1 MPNLS
6 YVDGNYYNHADSKI
20 HINDRGYHFGDAV
33 YEVILFNEG
42 VFYDFDAHI
51 NRLFNSL
58 KSIEIEFS
66 FTKKTIELI
75 VKNLIRLN
83 RITFGSVYI
92 QVSRGI
98 AERNHTYDNLK
109 IKPVLTIIT
118 SKKHNT
124 TNADI
129 KCVKAVTVRDNRW
142 SRPDIKTTQ
151 LLPNVLAKT
160 MANKE
165 GAYESIFIDDKGYV
179 TEGSSSNIWIINYKN
194 EIITRNI
201 DGKILSGITR
211 KTVAEFA
218 KLNDLKV
225 IEKKFSKEDMIK
237 AKEVFLTSASSFV
250 TPINEIDD
258 VKINNGEVGQLSVKL
273 KKLYFKNFEAS

>member
-66 FTKKTIELI
+66 FTQKTIELI

-129 KCVKAVTVRDNRW
+129 KCVKAVTMRDNRW

-160 MANKE
+160 MANKQ
-165 GAYESIFIDDKGYV
+165 GAYESIFIDDQGYV

-250 TPINEIDD
+250 TPINEIDE

>member
-6 YVDGNYYNHADSKI
+6 YVDGNYYNYADSKV

-83 RITFGSVYI
+83 RVTFGSVYI
-92 QVSRGI
+92 QVSRGV

-109 IKPVLTIIT
+109 VKPILTIIT

-124 TNADI
+124 INAII
-129 KCVKAVTVRDNRW
+129 KGVKAITIRDNRW

-160 MANKE
+160 TANKQ
-165 GAYESIFIDDKGYV
+165 GAYESIFIDEEGYV
-179 TEGSSSNIWIINYKN
+179 TEGSSSNIWIINNKN

-225 IEKKFSKEDMIK
+225 LEKKFSKEDMFK

-250 TPINEIDD
+250 TPINEIDE
-258 VKINNGEVGQLSVKL
+258 VKIDNGNIGQLSIKL
-273 KKLYFKNFEAS
+273 KKLYFKNFESS

>member
-6 YVDGNYYNHADSKI
+6 YVDGIYYDHADSKI

-58 KSIEIEFS
+58 KSIEIEFLFS
-66 FTKKTIELI
+66 KKTIELI

-129 KCVKAVTVRDNRW
+129 KCVKAVTIRDNGW

-225 IEKKFSKEDMIK
+225 IEKKFSKEDMFK

-250 TPINEIDD
+250 TPINEIDE

>member
-6 YVDGNYYNHADSKI
+6 YVDGNYYNYADSKV

-83 RITFGSVYI
+83 RVTFGSVYI
-92 QVSRGI
+92 QVSRGV

-109 IKPVLTIIT
+109 VKPILTIIT

-124 TNADI
+124 TNAII
-129 KCVKAVTVRDNRW
+129 KGVKAITIRDNRW

-160 MANKE
+160 IANKQ
-165 GAYESIFIDDKGYV
+165 GAYESIFIDDQGYV
-179 TEGSSSNIWIINYKN
+179 TEGSSSNIWIINNKN

-225 IEKKFSKEDMIK
+225 LEKKFSKEDMFK

-250 TPINEIDD
+250 TPINEIDE
-258 VKINNGEVGQLSVKL
+258 VKVNNGNIGQLSVKL
-273 KKLYFKNFEAS
+273 KKLYFKNFESS

>member
-83 RITFGSVYI
+83 RVTFGSVYI

-129 KCVKAVTVRDNRW
+129 KCVKAVTLRDNRW

-160 MANKE
+160 MANKQ
-165 GAYESIFIDDKGYV
+165 GAYESIFIDDQGFV

-250 TPINEIDD
+250 TPINEIDE

>member
-6 YVDGNYYNHADSKI
+6 YIDGNYYNYADSKV

-66 FTKKTIELI
+66 LTKKTIELI

-83 RITFGSVYI
+83 RVTFGSVYI
-92 QVSRGI
+92 QVSRGV

-109 IKPVLTIIT
+109 VKPVLTIIT

-124 TNADI
+124 TNAII
-129 KCVKAVTVRDNRW
+129 KGVKAITVRDNRW

-160 MANKE
+160 IANKQ
-165 GAYESIFIDDKGYV
+165 GAYESIFIDEEGYV
-179 TEGSSSNIWIINYKN
+179 TEGSSSNIWIINDKN

-211 KTVAEFA
+211 KTVSEFA

-225 IEKKFSKEDMIK
+225 LEKKFSKEDMFN

-250 TPINEIDD
+250 TPINEIDE
-258 VKINNGEVGQLSVKL
+258 VKVNNGNIGQLSVKL
-273 KKLYFKNFEAS
+273 KKLYFKNFESS

>member
-6 YVDGNYYNHADSKI
+6 YVDGIYYDHADSKI

-124 TNADI
+124 TNAVI
-129 KCVKAVTVRDNRW
+129 KYVKAVTIRDNRW

-160 MANKE
+160 IANKQ
-165 GAYESIFIDDKGYV
+165 GAYESIFIDDQGYV

-250 TPINEIDD
+250 TPINEIDE

>member
-6 YVDGNYYNHADSKI
+6 YIDGNYYNYADSKV

-66 FTKKTIELI
+66 LTKKTIELI

-83 RITFGSVYI
+83 RVTFGSVYI
-92 QVSRGI
+92 QVSRGV

-109 IKPVLTIIT
+109 VKPVLTIIT

-124 TNADI
+124 TNAII
-129 KCVKAVTVRDNRW
+129 KGVKAITVRDNRW

-160 MANKE
+160 IANKQ
-165 GAYESIFIDDKGYV
+165 GAYESIFIDEEGYV
-179 TEGSSSNIWIINYKN
+179 TEGSSSNIWIINDKN

-225 IEKKFSKEDMIK
+225 LEKKFSKEDMFN

-250 TPINEIDD
+250 TPINEIDE
-258 VKINNGEVGQLSVKL
+258 VKVNNGNIGQLSVKL
-273 KKLYFKNFEAS
+273 KKLYFKNFESS

>member
-6 YVDGNYYNHADSKI
+6 YVDGNYYNYADSKV

-83 RITFGSVYI
+83 RVTFGSVYI
-92 QVSRGI
+92 QVSRGV

-109 IKPVLTIIT
+109 VKPILTIIT

-124 TNADI
+124 TNAII
-129 KCVKAVTVRDNRW
+129 KGVKAITIRDNRW

-160 MANKE
+160 IANKQ
-165 GAYESIFIDDKGYV
+165 GAYESIFIDDEGYV
-179 TEGSSSNIWIINYKN
+179 TEGSSSNIWIINNKN

-225 IEKKFSKEDMIK
+225 LEKKFTKEDMFK

-250 TPINEIDD
+250 TPINEIDEIK
-258 VKINNGEVGQLSVKL
+258 VNNGNIGQLSVKL
-273 KKLYFKNFEAS
+273 KKLYFKNFESS

>member
-6 YVDGNYYNHADSKI
+6 YVDGNYYNHAESKI

-58 KSIEIEFS
+58 KSIEIEFLFS
-66 FTKKTIELI
+66 KKTIELI

-160 MANKE
+160 MANKQ
-165 GAYESIFIDDKGYV
+165 GAYESIFIDDQGYV
-179 TEGSSSNIWIINYKN
+179 TEGSSSNIWIINYNN

-250 TPINEIDD
+250 TPINEIDE

-273 KKLYFKNFEAS
+273 KKLYFKNFEPS

>member
-83 RITFGSVYI
+83 RVTFGSVYI

-129 KCVKAVTVRDNRW
+129 KCVKAVTIRDNRW

-160 MANKE
+160 MANKQ
-165 GAYESIFIDDKGYV
+165 GAYESIFIDDQGYV

-250 TPINEIDD
+250 TPINEIDE

>member
-83 RITFGSVYI
+83 RVTFGSVYI
-92 QVSRGI
+92 QVSRGV

-109 IKPVLTIIT
+109 VKPILTIIT

-124 TNADI
+124 TNAII
-129 KCVKAVTVRDNRW
+129 KGVKAITIRDNRW

-160 MANKE
+160 IANKQ

-179 TEGSSSNIWIINYKN
+179 TEGSSSNIWIINNKN

-225 IEKKFSKEDMIK
+225 LEKKFSKEDMFK

-250 TPINEIDD
+250 TPINEIDE
-258 VKINNGEVGQLSVKL
+258 VKVNNGNIGQLSVKL
-273 KKLYFKNFEAS
+273 KKLYFKNFESS

>member
-6 YVDGNYYNHADSKI
+6 YIDGNYYNYADSKV

-66 FTKKTIELI
+66 LTKKTIELI

-83 RITFGSVYI
+83 RVTFGSVYI
-92 QVSRGI
+92 QVSRGV

-109 IKPVLTIIT
+109 VKPILTIIT

-124 TNADI
+124 TNAII
-129 KCVKAVTVRDNRW
+129 KGVKAITVRDNRW

-160 MANKE
+160 IANKQ
-165 GAYESIFIDDKGYV
+165 GAYESIFIDEEGYV
-179 TEGSSSNIWIINYKN
+179 TEGSSSNIWIINNKN

-225 IEKKFSKEDMIK
+225 LEKKFSKEDMFK

-250 TPINEIDD
+250 TPINEIDE
-258 VKINNGEVGQLSVKL
+258 VKVNNGNIGQLSVKL
-273 KKLYFKNFEAS
+273 KKLYFKNFESS

>member
-6 YVDGNYYNHADSKI
+6 YVDGIYYDHADSKI

-83 RITFGSVYI
+83 RVTFGSVYI

-129 KCVKAVTVRDNRW
+129 KCVKAVTIRDNRW

-160 MANKE
+160 IANKQ
-165 GAYESIFIDDKGYV
+165 GAYESIFIDDQGYV

-250 TPINEIDD
+250 TPINEIDE

>member
-6 YVDGNYYNHADSKI
+6 YIDGNYYNYADSKV

-66 FTKKTIELI
+66 LTKKTIELI

-83 RITFGSVYI
+83 RVTFGSVYI
-92 QVSRGI
+92 QVSRGV

-109 IKPVLTIIT
+109 VKPVLTIIT

-124 TNADI
+124 TNAII
-129 KCVKAVTVRDNRW
+129 KGVKAITVRDNRW

-160 MANKE
+160 IANKQ
-165 GAYESIFIDDKGYV
+165 GAYESIFIDEEGYV
-179 TEGSSSNIWIINYKN
+179 TEGSSSNIWIINDKN

-211 KTVAEFA
+211 KTVSEFA

-225 IEKKFSKEDMIK
+225 LEKKFSKEDMFK

-250 TPINEIDD
+250 TPINEIDE
-258 VKINNGEVGQLSVKL
+258 VKVNNGNIGQLSVKL
-273 KKLYFKNFEAS
+273 KKLYFKNFESS

>member
-83 RITFGSVYI
+83 RVTFGSVYI

-124 TNADI
+124 TNAVI
-129 KCVKAVTVRDNRW
+129 KYVKAVTIRDNRW

-160 MANKE
+160 IANKQ
-165 GAYESIFIDDKGYV
+165 GAYESIFIDDQGYV

-250 TPINEIDD
+250 TPINEIDE

>member
-6 YVDGNYYNHADSKI
+6 YVDGNYYNYADSKV

-83 RITFGSVYI
+83 RVTFGSVYI
-92 QVSRGI
+92 QVSRGV

-109 IKPVLTIIT
+109 VKPILTIIT

-124 TNADI
+124 TNAII
-129 KCVKAVTVRDNRW
+129 KGVKAITIRDNRW

-160 MANKE
+160 IANKQ

-179 TEGSSSNIWIINYKN
+179 TEGSSSNIWIINNKN

-225 IEKKFSKEDMIK
+225 LEKKFSKEDMFK

-250 TPINEIDD
+250 TPINEIDE
-258 VKINNGEVGQLSVKL
+258 VKVNNGNIGQLSVKL
-273 KKLYFKNFEAS
+273 KKLYFKNFESS

>member
-6 YVDGNYYNHADSKI
+6 YVDGNYYNYADSKV

-83 RITFGSVYI
+83 RVTFGSVYI
-92 QVSRGI
+92 QVSRGV

-109 IKPVLTIIT
+109 VKPILTIIT

-124 TNADI
+124 TNAII
-129 KCVKAVTVRDNRW
+129 KGVKAITIRDNRW

-160 MANKE
+160 IANKQ
-165 GAYESIFIDDKGYV
+165 GAYESIFIDDEGYV
-179 TEGSSSNIWIINYKN
+179 TEGSSSNIWIINNKN

-225 IEKKFSKEDMIK
+225 LEKKFSKEDMFK

-250 TPINEIDD
+250 TPINEIDEIK
-258 VKINNGEVGQLSVKL
+258 VNNGNIGQLSVKL
-273 KKLYFKNFEAS
+273 KKLYFKNFESS

>member
-6 YVDGNYYNHADSKI
+6 YIDGNYYNYADSKI

-83 RITFGSVYI
+83 RVTFGSVYI
-92 QVSRGI
+92 QVSRGV

-109 IKPVLTIIT
+109 VKPILTIIT

-124 TNADI
+124 TNAII
-129 KCVKAVTVRDNRW
+129 KGVKAITIRDNRW

-160 MANKE
+160 IANKQ
-165 GAYESIFIDDKGYV
+165 GAYESIFIDDEGYV
-179 TEGSSSNIWIINYKN
+179 TEGSSSNIWIINNKN

-225 IEKKFSKEDMIK
+225 LEKKFSKEDMFK

-250 TPINEIDD
+250 TPINEIDE
-258 VKINNGEVGQLSVKL
+258 VKVNNGNIGQLSIKL
-273 KKLYFKNFEAS
+273 KKLYFKNFESS

>member
-1 MPNLS
+1 MPNLC

-83 RITFGSVYI
+83 RVTFGSVYI

-129 KCVKAVTVRDNRW
+129 KCVKAVTIRDNRW

-160 MANKE
+160 MANKQ
-165 GAYESIFIDDKGYV
+165 GAYESIFIDDQGFV

-250 TPINEIDD
+250 TPINEIDE

>member
-6 YVDGNYYNHADSKI
+6 YVDGNYYNYADSKV

-83 RITFGSVYI
+83 RVTFGSVYI
-92 QVSRGI
+92 QVSRGV

-109 IKPVLTIIT
+109 VKPILTIIT

-124 TNADI
+124 TNAII
-129 KCVKAVTVRDNRW
+129 KGVKAITIRDNRW

-160 MANKE
+160 IANKQ
-165 GAYESIFIDDKGYV
+165 GAYESIFIDDEGYV
-179 TEGSSSNIWIINYKN
+179 TEGSSSNIWIINNKN

-218 KLNDLKV
+218 KLNNLKV
-225 IEKKFSKEDMIK
+225 LEKKFSKEDMFK

-250 TPINEIDD
+250 TPINEIDE
-258 VKINNGEVGQLSVKL
+258 VKVNNGNIGQLSVKL
-273 KKLYFKNFEAS
+273 KKLYFKNFESS

>member
-83 RITFGSVYI
+83 RVTFGSVYI

-129 KCVKAVTVRDNRW
+129 KCVKAVTIRDNRW

-160 MANKE
+160 MANKQ
-165 GAYESIFIDDKGYV
+165 GAYESIFIDDQGFV

-250 TPINEIDD
+250 TPINEIDE

>member
-6 YVDGNYYNHADSKI
+6 YVNGNYYNHADSKI

-129 KCVKAVTVRDNRW
+129 KCVKAVTIRDNRW

-160 MANKE
+160 IANKQ
-165 GAYESIFIDDKGYV
+165 GAYESIFIDDQGYV
-179 TEGSSSNIWIINYKN
+179 TEGSSSNIWIINNKN

-250 TPINEIDD
+250 TPINEIDE

>member
-6 YVDGNYYNHADSKI
+6 YVDGNYYNYADSKV

-58 KSIEIEFS
+58 KSIEIDFS

-83 RITFGSVYI
+83 RVTFGSVYI
-92 QVSRGI
+92 QVSRGV

-109 IKPVLTIIT
+109 VKPILTIIT

-124 TNADI
+124 THTII
-129 KCVKAVTVRDNRW
+129 KGVKAVTIKDNRW

-160 MANKE
+160 LANKQ
-165 GAYESIFIDDKGYV
+165 GAYESIFIDEEGYV
-179 TEGSSSNIWIINYKN
+179 TEGSSSNIWIINNKN

-225 IEKKFSKEDMIK
+225 LEKKFSKEDMFN

-250 TPINEIDD
+250 TPINEIDE
-258 VKINNGEVGQLSVKL
+258 VKVNNGNIGQLSVKL
-273 KKLYFKNFEAS
+273 KKLYFKNFESS

>member
-6 YVDGNYYNHADSKI
+6 YVDGKYYNYADSKV

-83 RITFGSVYI
+83 RVTFGSVYI
-92 QVSRGI
+92 QVSRGV

-109 IKPVLTIIT
+109 VKPILTIIT

-124 TNADI
+124 TNAII
-129 KCVKAVTVRDNRW
+129 KGVKAVTIRDNRW

-160 MANKE
+160 IANKQ
-165 GAYESIFIDDKGYV
+165 GAYESIFIDEEGYV
-179 TEGSSSNIWIINYKN
+179 TEGSSSNIWIINNKN

-225 IEKKFSKEDMIK
+225 LEKKFSKEDMFK

-250 TPINEIDD
+250 TPINEIDE
-258 VKINNGEVGQLSVKL
+258 VKIDNGNIGQLSIKL
-273 KKLYFKNFEAS
+273 KKLYFKNFESS

>member
-83 RITFGSVYI
+83 RVTFGSVYI

-129 KCVKAVTVRDNRW
+129 KCVKAVTIRDNRW

-160 MANKE
+160 MANKQ
-165 GAYESIFIDDKGYV
+165 GAYESIFIDDQGYV

-194 EIITRNI
+194 EIFTRNI

-250 TPINEIDD
+250 TPINEIDE